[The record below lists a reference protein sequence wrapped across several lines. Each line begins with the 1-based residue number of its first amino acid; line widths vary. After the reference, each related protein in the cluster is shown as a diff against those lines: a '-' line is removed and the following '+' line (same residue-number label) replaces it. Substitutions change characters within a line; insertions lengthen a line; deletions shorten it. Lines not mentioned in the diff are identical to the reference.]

1 MTEQETDRSKQQLW
15 YVRRRDRL
23 QGPFPCGTIR
33 RFVLLGRVELSDQV
47 SLDKKSW
54 KPVSTVPDVVPPEV
68 RKAMKEGNLD
78 EVLIVARMREDERTG
93 MDRRRDGESSEKFG
107 RRATDRRQ
115 NEDEMVKKHRQ
126 ARKELQE
133 LERKKRNRR
142 PIFAL
147 TMSILLVSAGIGGG
161 IYVGAPEAVPEPDC
175 TAQPAPGIN
184 WRNCR
189 LIGLQAEEAD
199 LSGAILNNTILR
211 QGHFSGTL
219 FVESDLMY
227 ADLSGSDLSYGA
239 FSSSSM
245 KGVNL
250 QRTDLTNADLSGAD
264 LSFAN
269 FHGAKIGGIRLDNAR
284 LDNAIWA
291 DGTICRVGSI
301 GKCLQK

>member
-1 MTEQETDRSKQQLW
+1 MTEQEIDRSKQKLW
-15 YVRRRDRL
+15 YVQRKGQI

-33 RFVLLGRVELSDQV
+33 RFVLLGRVEISDQV

-68 RKAMKEGNLD
+68 RRAMKEGNLD
-78 EVLIVARMREDERTG
+78 ELVVARMREDERTG
-93 MDRRRDGESSEKFG
+93 VDRRAAKDPSRSKG
-107 RRATDRRQ
+107 RRASDRRQ
-115 NEDEMVKKHRQ
+115 DEDELAKKHRQ
-126 ARKELQE
+126 ARKKLQE
-133 LERKKRNRR
+133 LENRKRKQR

-147 TMSILLVSAGIGGG
+147 IMAALLVGAGIGGG
-161 IYVGAPEAVPEPDC
+161 IYVGAPDAIPEPDC
-175 TAQPAPGIN
+175 AAQPAPSVN

-189 LIGLQAEEAD
+189 LIGLHAEGAD
-199 LSGAILNNTILR
+199 LSGAVLNNAILR
-211 QGHFSGTL
+211 QGHFYGAL

-227 ADLSGSDLSYGA
+227 ADLSASDLSYAA

-250 QRTDLTNADLSGAD
+250 QRADLTNADMMGAD

-269 FHGAKIGGIRLDNAR
+269 FHGARIGGLRLDSAR

-291 DGTICRVGSI
+291 DGSICAVGSI

>member
-1 MTEQETDRSKQQLW
+1 MTEQETDRSKQKLW
-15 YVRRRDRL
+15 YVRRRNKL

-33 RFVLLGRVELSDQV
+33 RFVLLGRVGLSDQV

-93 MDRRRDGESSEKFG
+93 VDRRQSKDPARQVG
-107 RRATDRRQ
+107 RRSTDRRQ
-115 NEDEMVKKHRQ
+115 NEDEMLKKHRQ

-147 TMSILLVSAGIGGG
+147 TMSILLVAVGIGGG
-161 IYVGAPEAVPEPDC
+161 IYVGAPEVIPEPDC
-175 TAQPAPGIN
+175 TTQPAPGIN

-199 LSGAILNNTILR
+199 LSGSILNNAILR
-211 QGHFSGTL
+211 QGRFSGAL
-219 FVESDLMY
+219 FVETDLMY
-227 ADLSGSDLSYGA
+227 VDLSGSDLSYSA
-239 FSSSSM
+239 FTSSSM

-250 QRTDLTNADLSGAD
+250 QRTDLTNADMSGAD

-269 FHGAKIGGIRLDNAR
+269 FHGAKVGGIRLDDAR

-291 DGTICRVGSI
+291 DGTICQVGSL